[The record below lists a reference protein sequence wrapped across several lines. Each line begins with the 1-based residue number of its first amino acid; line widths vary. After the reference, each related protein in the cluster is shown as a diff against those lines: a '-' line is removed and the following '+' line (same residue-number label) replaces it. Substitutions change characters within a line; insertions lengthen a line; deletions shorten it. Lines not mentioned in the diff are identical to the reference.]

1 MAGKVPP
8 GTDAAVAGQTVR
20 GTRVFVCSYTASN
33 SISNGGNNM
42 RNVIFHEPGHPEQ
55 PCHGVR
61 YYALLSVLVAL
72 AGLVYLA
79 WSGLHIV

>member
-1 MAGKVPP
+1 
-8 GTDAAVAGQTVR
+8 
-20 GTRVFVCSYTASN
+20 
-33 SISNGGNNM
+33 M

-55 PCHGVR
+55 PCHGAR